1 MTAPFSFIL
10 FSFGNGFG
18 SNDKAGPPCGHEQ
31 DRPARVSSP
40 AMIRSSNRRIPASA
54 VPPLRA
60 TFAALCANLVGIGLA
75 RFGYTPLIP
84 ALIAAGWFAPA
95 AAVYLGAANL
105 AGYLAGALGARAI
118 AARTG
123 VPALLRGSMLLTAAS
138 LFACALPLGFA
149 WFFLW
154 RFLSGGTGGV
164 LMALAAPS
172 VMPTIPAARRGLAGG
187 AIFTGV
193 GLGIA
198 ASGTLVPFLMQWGL
212 VETWLGLGA
221 TALVLT
227 AIAWNGWPEA
237 DGVPGPQPTSAG
249 KPPAAPVLGALY
261 LEYALNAVGLVP
273 HMVFLVDF
281 IARDLGRGLHEAA
294 GYWVIFG
301 IGALVGPLAGGH
313 LGDRIGFR
321 TALRLSF
328 VAQALCV
335 ALPLVTVSGIA
346 LAVSSFVVGAFVPGI
361 VAVTIG
367 RTRELIPGDPARQ
380 AAAWGFCT
388 TAFALGQAIA
398 GYGFSFIFAQ
408 SDNPYPA
415 LFLLGAAALLLAL
428 IVDFVAGVRPKA
440 RAASG
445 GRAE

>member
-1 MTAPFSFIL
+1 
-10 FSFGNGFG
+10 
-18 SNDKAGPPCGHEQ
+18 
-31 DRPARVSSP
+31 
-40 AMIRSSNRRIPASA
+40 MIRSPNRRAPASA

-84 ALIAAGWFAPA
+84 ALIAAGWFAPS

-138 LFACALPLGFA
+138 LFACALPFGFL

-237 DGVPGPQPTSAG
+237 NGVPAPPRSER
-249 KPPAAPVLGALY
+249 PPAAPALGALY

-301 IGALVGPLAGGH
+301 FGALVGPLAGGH

-321 TALRLSF
+321 PALRLSF

-335 ALPLVTVSGIA
+335 ALPLVTVSSVG

-367 RTRELIPGDPARQ
+367 RTRELIPGDPAGQ
-380 AAAWGFCT
+380 TAVWGFCT

-428 IVDFVAGVRPKA
+428 IVDFVAGRLPTA
-440 RAASG
+440 RAVSAD
-445 GRAE
+445 RAG

>member
-1 MTAPFSFIL
+1 
-10 FSFGNGFG
+10 
-18 SNDKAGPPCGHEQ
+18 
-31 DRPARVSSP
+31 
-40 AMIRSSNRRIPASA
+40 MIGCSNRQARTSA

-84 ALIAAGWFAPA
+84 ALIAAGWFAPS

-118 AARTG
+118 ATRTG
-123 VPALLRGSMLLTAAS
+123 APALLRGSMLLTAAS
-138 LFACALPLGFA
+138 LVACALPLGFA

-154 RFLSGGTGGV
+154 RFLSGATGGV

-172 VMPTIPAARRGLAGG
+172 VMPVVPAGRRGLAAG

-212 VETWLGLGA
+212 VETWLGLGGL
-221 TALVLT
+221 ALVLT
-227 AIAWNGWPEA
+227 AIAWNGWPAA
-237 DGVPGPQPTSAG
+237 DGVPEPRQTSSGTAPG
-249 KPPAAPVLGALY
+249 VPALRALY

-281 IARDLGRGLHEAA
+281 IARDLGQGLHEAA
-294 GYWVIFG
+294 RYWVIFG
-301 IGALVGPLAGGH
+301 AGALVGPLVGGH

-321 TALRLSF
+321 GALRLAF
-328 VAQALCV
+328 IAQALCV
-335 ALPLVTVSGIA
+335 ALPLVTASGVG

-367 RTRELIPGDPARQ
+367 RTRELIPGDPAGQ

-398 GYGFSFIFAQ
+398 GYGFSFIFAH
-408 SDNPYPA
+408 SENAYPV
-415 LFLLGAAALLLAL
+415 LFLLGTAALLLAL
-428 IVDFVAGVRPKA
+428 AIDFVAGKLPKV
-440 RAASG
+440 RAANG
-445 GRAE
+445 GQAG

>member
-1 MTAPFSFIL
+1 MTAPFSFIV
-10 FSFGNGFG
+10 FSSGGGLGG
-18 SNDKAGPPCGHEQ
+18 SDKAGPQCGHEQ
-31 DRPARVSSP
+31 DRPASVSSP
-40 AMIRSSNRRIPASA
+40 AMIRRSNRPARASA

-60 TFAALCANLVGIGLA
+60 TLAALSANLVGIGLA

-84 ALIAAGWFAPA
+84 ALIAAGWFAPS

-123 VPALLRGSMLLTAAS
+123 APALLRGAMLLTAAS
-138 LFACALPLGFA
+138 LVACTLSFGFA
-149 WFFLW
+149 WYFVW

-172 VMPTIPAARRGLAGG
+172 VMSGIPAARRGLAGG

-212 VETWLGLGA
+212 VETWLGLGFVS
-221 TALVLT
+221 LVLT
-227 AIAWNGWPEA
+227 AIAWNGWPA
-237 DGVPGPQPTSAG
+237 DIDVPAPQPAIPATL
-249 KPPAAPVLGALY
+249 PAAPALRALY
-261 LEYALNAVGLVP
+261 LEYALSAVGLVP

-281 IARDLGRGLHEAA
+281 IARDLGQGLHEAA
-294 GYWVIFG
+294 RYWVIFG
-301 IGALVGPLAGGH
+301 LGALAGPLAGGY

-321 TALRLSF
+321 AALRLAL

-335 ALPLVTVSGIA
+335 ALPLVTVSSIG

-361 VAVTIG
+361 VAITIG
-367 RTRELIPGDPARQ
+367 RTRELIPGDPSRQ
-380 AAAWGFCT
+380 AAAWGLCT

-398 GYGFSFIFAQ
+398 GYAFSFIFAH
-408 SDNPYPA
+408 SENAYPI
-415 LFLLGAAALLLAL
+415 LFLSAAAALLLAL
-428 IVDFVAGVRPKA
+428 ALDFAAGFTTPR
-440 RAASG
+440 RAARG
-445 GRAE
+445 

>member
-1 MTAPFSFIL
+1 
-10 FSFGNGFG
+10 
-18 SNDKAGPPCGHEQ
+18 
-31 DRPARVSSP
+31 
-40 AMIRSSNRRIPASA
+40 MIRRSNTQVHASV

-60 TFAALCANLVGIGLA
+60 TFAALSANLVGVGFA

-84 ALIAAGWFAPA
+84 ALIAAGWFAPS

-123 VPALLRGSMLLTAAS
+123 APALLRGSMLLTAAS
-138 LFACALPLGFA
+138 LFGCALPLGFA

-164 LMALAAPS
+164 LMALAAPA
-172 VMPTIPAARRGLAGG
+172 VMPGIPAGRRGLAGG

-212 VETWLGLGA
+212 VETWLGLGGIA
-221 TALVLT
+221 LLLTAL
-227 AIAWNGWPEA
+227 AWNGWPISISAPEA
-237 DGVPGPQPTSAG
+237 QPATPGTA
-249 KPPAAPVLGALY
+249 PALPALRALY

-281 IARDLGRGLHEAA
+281 IARDLGQGLHEAA
-294 GYWVIFG
+294 RYWVIFG
-301 IGALVGPLAGGH
+301 VGALLGPLAGGH

-321 TALRLSF
+321 AALRLAF

-335 ALPLVTVSGIA
+335 ALPLVTVSSLG
-346 LAVSSFVVGAFVPGI
+346 LAVSSFIIGAFVPGI
-361 VAVTIG
+361 VAITIG
-367 RTRELIPGDPARQ
+367 RTRELIPSDPAGQ
-380 AAAWGFCT
+380 ATAWGFCT

-398 GYGFSFIFAQ
+398 GYGFSFIFAHR
-408 SDNPYPA
+408 DNAYPI
-415 LFLLGAAALLLAL
+415 LFLLAAAALVLAL
-428 IVDFVAGVRPKA
+428 MLDLAIGFTTPR
-440 RAASG
+440 RAAH
-445 GRAE
+445 E

>member
-1 MTAPFSFIL
+1 
-10 FSFGNGFG
+10 
-18 SNDKAGPPCGHEQ
+18 
-31 DRPARVSSP
+31 
-40 AMIRSSNRRIPASA
+40 MIRRSNRQARAGT

-60 TFAALCANLVGIGLA
+60 TLAALSANLVGIGLA

-84 ALIAAGWFAPA
+84 ALIAAGWFAPS

-118 AARTG
+118 AARTDA
-123 VPALLRGSMLLTAAS
+123 PALLRGSMLLTAAS
-138 LFACALPLGFA
+138 LFACALPFGFA
-149 WFFLW
+149 WYFVW

-172 VMPTIPAARRGLAGG
+172 VMSGIPAARRGLAGG

-193 GLGIA
+193 GFGVA

-221 TALVLT
+221 AALVLT
-227 AIAWNGWPEA
+227 AITWNSWPA
-237 DGVPGPQPTSAG
+237 DSHMPEPQPASRATR
-249 KPPAAPVLGALY
+249 PAAPALGALY

-281 IARDLGRGLHEAA
+281 IARNLGQGLHEAA
-294 GYWVIFG
+294 RYWVIFG
-301 IGALVGPLAGGH
+301 VGALVGPLAGGH
-313 LGDRIGFR
+313 VGDRIGFR
-321 TALRLSF
+321 TALRLAF

-335 ALPLVTVSGIA
+335 ALPLITVSSIG
-346 LAVSSFVVGAFVPGI
+346 LAVSSFVVGAFVPGC

-380 AAAWGFCT
+380 AAAWGLCT

-398 GYGFSFIFAQ
+398 GYAFSFIFAY
-408 SDNPYPA
+408 SENAYPI
-415 LFLLGAAALLLAL
+415 LFLSAAAALVLAL
-428 IVDFVAGVRPKA
+428 VIDLVAGKIPTA
-440 RAASG
+440 RAMSA
-445 GRAE
+445 GRMG

>member
-1 MTAPFSFIL
+1 MQVVLA
-10 FSFGNGFG
+10 
-18 SNDKAGPPCGHEQ
+18 E
-31 DRPARVSSP
+31 
-40 AMIRSSNRRIPASA
+40 RI

-60 TFAALCANLVGIGLA
+60 TVAALSANLVGIGLA

-84 ALIAAGWFAPA
+84 ALIAAGWFAPS

-105 AGYLAGALGARAI
+105 AGYLAGALGARWI

-154 RFLSGGTGGV
+154 RFLSGCTGGV

-172 VMPTIPAARRGLAGG
+172 VMPGIPAARRGLAGG

-198 ASGTLVPFLMQWGL
+198 ASGTLVPLLMQRGL
-212 VETWLGLGA
+212 AATWLGLGGLA
-221 TALVLT
+221 LILTAL
-227 AIAWNGWPEA
+227 AWNGWPA
-237 DGVPGPQPTSAG
+237 DNAALKNPQRGRPSAPA
-249 KPPAAPVLGALY
+249 PPALRALY

-281 IARDLGRGLHEAA
+281 IARHLGQGLHAA
-294 GYWVIFG
+294 ATYWVIFG
-301 IGALVGPLAGGH
+301 IGALVGPIAGGY

-321 TALRLSF
+321 AALRLGF
-328 VAQALCV
+328 VVQALCV
-335 ALPLVTVSGIA
+335 ALPLVTSAATG

-361 VAVTIG
+361 VAITIG
-367 RTRELIPGDPARQ
+367 RTRELVPGDPAGQ
-380 AAAWGFCT
+380 AAVWGFCT

-398 GYGFSFIFAQ
+398 GYAFSFIFAHAA
-408 SDNPYPA
+408 DAYA
-415 LFLLGAAALLLAL
+415 VLFACAAAALLLAL
-428 IVDFVAGVRPKA
+428 AIDLAFAKGLTA

-445 GRAE
+445 RPVG